1 MVKPKKRFKK
11 SARGKSAFGGKLKK
25 ARVKPTLHAETKKSI
40 LVIVCFA
47 LALVSFLS
55 FFNGAGQFGQ
65 YFFKVS
71 QLLFGQGFFLVPFVF
86 ILVGL
91 AILVPRLSMSA
102 KQRPIY
108 RAVFFGAVLFLLS
121 VLGIFHIFGVGSVS
135 SIGSGTPTQPGA
147 GGYLGLIFGY
157 PLVRFL
163 GFWASLIVLLAL
175 LVIAILITFNIP
187 LKASRKEESPEIA
200 QEKDLSRLVSPVK
213 EKKRGFWRK
222 ILEARLAKKEALLSR
237 ENPEIHEQIVGK
249 PTKQASETL
258 GASLTTGARLPK
270 FPAKETAQLATDFK
284 LPSLDFLEK
293 DKGQPTSGDIKASIN
308 IIKRTLENF
317 GIEVEMAE
325 VNVGP
330 TVTQY
335 TLRPAQGIKLSRIT
349 ALHNDLALALA
360 AHPLRIEA
368 PIPGR
373 SLVGI
378 EIPNRSVVLV
388 RLRSLLERPTFEES
402 PSLLTFSLGRDVAGN
417 PIFADLSQM
426 PHLLV
431 AGATGTGKTIAL
443 NNLIV
448 SLLYRNYPE
457 NLKFIM
463 IDPKR
468 VELIAYNSI
477 PHLLTPVIVQ
487 ADKAISALH
496 WAVREMER
504 RFEVLQGAGQRDI
517 DAYNRSRSA
526 NLRAKSSKKELGS
539 SEEVSP
545 EAAAG
550 EPLPYIAI
558 VIDELADLMASHG
571 REVEASIVRLAQM
584 ARAVGIH
591 LVVSTQRPSV
601 EVITGLIKAN
611 ITSRVSLQVAS
622 QIDSRTIL
630 DMAGAE
636 KLLGNGDMLF
646 LAGNSAKPRRIQGAY
661 ISDKEIKKVTDY
673 LRKARLPQYD
683 EEIGAGRTAQAEAG
697 LGFGLTGSETDDE
710 LYEEAKEV
718 IIKAGKASAS
728 LLQRRLRIGYAR
740 AARLLDML
748 EERGIVGPADG
759 AKPRDVF
766 IDEGED
772 REID

>member
-1 MVKPKKRFKK
+1 MVKSKKRFKK
-11 SARGKSAFGGKLKK
+11 KFKKTRAKS
-25 ARVKPTLHAETKKSI
+25 TLHAETKKGI

-65 YFFKVS
+65 YFFRIS
-71 QLLFGQGFFLVPFVF
+71 QFLFGQGFFLVPFVF

-91 AILVPRLSMSA
+91 AILVPRLSAAA
-102 KQRPIY
+102 KQRPVY
-108 RAVFFGAVLFLLS
+108 RTVFIGTVLFLLS
-121 VLGIFHIFGVGSVS
+121 VLGIFHIFGLGSEA
-135 SIGSGTPTQPGA
+135 SIRNLDSKAGA

-157 PLVRFL
+157 PLVKFL

-175 LVIAILITFNIP
+175 LVISILITFNIP
-187 LKASRKEESPEIA
+187 LKVSRKEESPDLDK
-200 QEKDLSRLVSPVK
+200 EKDIIKPMGPVK
-213 EKKRGFWRK
+213 PKKKRFWRK
-222 ILEARLAKKEALLSR
+222 ILEARLAKNEAMLL
-237 ENPEIHEQIVGK
+237 EKKPESQGQK
-249 PTKQASETL
+249 PDKQASETL
-258 GASLTTGARLPK
+258 GASLPIGVKLSKSPTKDTP
-270 FPAKETAQLATDFK
+270 QLATDFK
-284 LPSLDFLEK
+284 LPSLNFLEK

-308 IIKRTLENF
+308 VIKRTLENF

-431 AGATGTGKTIAL
+431 AGATGTGKTVAL

-448 SLLYRNYPE
+448 SLLYRNHPE

-468 VELIAYNSI
+468 VELTAYSSI
-477 PHLLTPVIVQ
+477 PHLLAPVIVQ

-504 RFEVLQGAGQRDI
+504 RFEVLQEANQRDI
-517 DAYNRSRSA
+517 SGYNKSRSA
-526 NLRAKSSKKELGS
+526 NLGAKLPKGEQEQDST
-539 SEEVSP
+539 

-550 EPLPYIAI
+550 EQLPYIAI

-611 ITSRVSLQVAS
+611 ITSRVAFQVAS
-622 QIDSRTIL
+622 QVDSRTIL

-661 ISDKEIKKVTDY
+661 ISDKEIRKVTDY
-673 LRKARLPQYD
+673 LKKARPPEYD
-683 EEIGAGRTAQAEAG
+683 EEISVGRTAQAEAG
-697 LGFGLTGSETDDE
+697 LGIGLTGSETDDE
-710 LYEEAKEV
+710 LYKEAKE
-718 IIKAGKASAS
+718 IITRAGKASAS

-766 IDEGED
+766 IDEGENAD
-772 REID
+772 IE

>member
-1 MVKPKKRFKK
+1 VVKPKKRFKK
-11 SARGKSAFGGKLKK
+11 SARGKSAFGGRLKK
-25 ARVKPTLHAETKKSI
+25 VRVKPTLHAETKKGI

-91 AILVPRLSMSA
+91 AVLVPRLNMSA

-108 RAVFFGAVLFLLS
+108 QAVFIGVVLFFLS
-121 VLGIFHIFGVGSVS
+121 VLGVFHIFGAGSASLVGSSAS
-135 SIGSGTPTQPGA
+135 SQPGA

-157 PLVRFL
+157 PLVKFL
-163 GFWASLIVLLAL
+163 GFWASLIILLAL

-187 LKASRKEESPEIA
+187 LKISRKEESPELA
-200 QEKDLSRLVSPVK
+200 QEKDLSRLMSPVK
-213 EKKRGFWRK
+213 EKKGGFWRK

-237 ENPEIHEQIVGK
+237 EKPEIRERIFDK
-249 PTKQASETL
+249 PTKQASEIL
-258 GASLTTGARLPK
+258 GASLPRVPARETT
-270 FPAKETAQLATDFK
+270 QLVTDFK

-373 SLVGI
+373 SLIGI

-402 PSLLTFSLGRDVAGN
+402 SSLLTFSLGRDVAGN
-417 PIFADLSQM
+417 PVFADLSQM

-443 NNLIV
+443 NNLII

-477 PHLLTPVIVQ
+477 PHLLTPVIIQ

-504 RFEVLQGAGQRDI
+504 RFEVLQEAGQRDI
-517 DAYNRSRSA
+517 GSYNK
-526 NLRAKSSKKELGS
+526 NIN
-539 SEEVSP
+539 SESP
-545 EAAAG
+545 NG
-550 EPLPYIAI
+550 RLSYIAI

-611 ITSRVSLQVAS
+611 ITSRVSFQVAS

-646 LAGNSAKPRRIQGAY
+646 LAGNSAKPCRIQGAY

-673 LRKARLPQYD
+673 LRKARPPQYD
-683 EEIGAGRTAQAEAG
+683 EEIAVGRTAQAEAG
-697 LGFGLTGSETDDE
+697 LGFSLTGSETDDE
-710 LYEEAKEV
+710 LYKEAKE
-718 IIKAGKASAS
+718 IIIQAGKASAS

-766 IDEGED
+766 IDEGEE
-772 REID
+772 REI